1 MMFRP
6 LGGACFGLAADR
18 YGRRWPFICNNV
30 LLIILELCT
39 GFCQTYR
46 QFLAVRS
53 LFGFAMGGLYGN
65 AAATALEDV
74 PKLARGLLSG
84 MFQSGYNLGYILA
97 IAFWKLLDGKTRYG
111 WKVLFWFGAVPPVLL
126 IIARATMNETQ
137 VFRNKRPQRE
147 ISPTLQDGLEEAFIA
162 CRRHWRRIMYLTV
175 FMMFFSYMVSDAL

>member
-1 MMFRP
+1 MTQITLGVTLAMMFRP

-74 PKLARGLLSG
+74 PDLARGLLSG
-84 MFQSGYNLGYILA
+84 IFQSGYNLGYILA
-97 IAFWKLLDGKTRYG
+97 IAAWKILDGKNPA
-111 WKVLFWFGAVPPVLL
+111 WVESAFLVWALC
-126 IIARATMNETQ
+126 
-137 VFRNKRPQRE
+137 
-147 ISPTLQDGLEEAFIA
+147 LQ
-162 CRRHWRRIMYLTV
+162 
-175 FMMFFSYMVSDAL
+175 FFS